1 MIPTWKGR
9 RGLPASSVG
18 TGWTLRVLEMTGA
31 FRVRRGFLAGGAPF
45 DKRGSGSELGWTG
58 ESATEAES
66 FTGVPSSATTG
77 AGVFFF
83 LGALGFLVTL
93 AGEGS
98 KDNSEAGWS
107 RGLPVTGSTKRGAP
121 SMDTISDGP
130 GKGVFTTTAAPGLDR
145 FRLVPVD
152 LGLSDKGSCFIETE
166 EVGGRGV

>member
-1 MIPTWKGR
+1 
-9 RGLPASSVG
+9 LPASSVG

-66 FTGVPSSATTG
+66 FTGVLSSATTG

-93 AGEGS
+93 AGECSS
-98 KDNSEAGWS
+98 KAGWS
-107 RGLPVTGSTKRGAP
+107 RGLPVTGSTSRGAP

-145 FRLVPVD
+145 FRLVLVD
-152 LGLSDKGSCFIETE
+152 LGLSGKGSCFIETE